1 MYIRFVINTL
11 DARSGRRKGIFAG
24 MGLLKR
30 RDDLHPEDF
39 KCYRA
44 LADWFNENLDMPPR
58 FNRSSRPHATPK
70 ALSWFKDSAA
80 EHIART
86 RELAE
91 IFDKYNIPVTM
102 LKTDRPGY
110 IVYESDKQVVAE
122 PYADTQT

>member
-39 KCYRA
+39 KRYRA
-44 LADWFNENLDMPPR
+44 LADWFNDP
-58 FNRSSRPHATPK
+58 
-70 ALSWFKDSAA
+70 AA

-86 RELAE
+86 RE
-91 IFDKYNIPVTM
+91 
-102 LKTDRPGY
+102 
-110 IVYESDKQVVAE
+110 SS
-122 PYADTQT
+122 